1 MAKVANT
8 QVLAANL
15 ARMELSSYPHGDGL
29 SIQDLMDARLHG
41 GLTYNDFLVLP
52 GYINF
57 GASEVDLRTRVT
69 RNVVLNSPFL
79 SSPMDTVTEVDMA
92 ITIALMGGMGVI
104 HSNMSPQEQASMVR
118 KVKTFENGFIREP
131 LVLSPNETVGD
142 VLDIKERLG
151 FAGIPITGT
160 CTGGC
165 GRRRR
170 DEPLKLL

>member
-1 MAKVANT
+1 
-8 QVLAANL
+8 
-15 ARMELSSYPHGDGL
+15 
-29 SIQDLMDARLHG
+29 
-41 GLTYNDFLVLP
+41 
-52 GYINF
+52 
-57 GASEVDLRTRVT
+57 
-69 RNVVLNSPFL
+69 
-79 SSPMDTVTEVDMA
+79 
-92 ITIALMGGMGVI
+92 
-104 HSNMSPQEQASMVR
+104 MVR